1 MAEFAYN
8 NAVHSSTG
16 KSPFKA
22 LYGWELALTPSNVPT
37 NVPEADKLAMQM
49 EAQWQEIEAALWQS
63 KTCMTA
69 RESGEPI
76 NFKIGEEAWL
86 DAKNVKLKTLSPK
99 LSEQCLGPFKI
110 IEKISNQA
118 YCLELLPSMRIH
130 NVFYV
135 GLLSKVKK
143 DKNCTF
149 KNQPPPV
156 TVDREEEYKVEGIM
170 DAEERNRKWFF
181 RVKWKGYGPE
191 ESTWEPWENLK
202 NAGKFLKKY
211 KEEMRKKALG
221 AAKALK
227 GGAVL

>member
-135 GLLSKVKK
+135 GLLSKKVSWMQ
-143 DKNCTF
+143 KNATE
-149 KNQPPPV
+149 V
-156 TVDREEEYKVEGIM
+156 VL
-170 DAEERNRKWFF
+170 

-191 ESTWEPWENLK
+191 ENTWEPWENLK